1 LPVRAAGVVLALTYS
16 LLPAQEL
23 TPSGGF
29 AAHGAAGEA
38 PRGKLLA
45 RRSAVVDLVDR
56 VTGAVVNIHSER
68 LVQGQMPADLLALDK
83 AQNRI
88 NGMGTGIILDPRGY
102 IVTNH
107 HVVEDVNFIR
117 IKLSD
122 GTSCNAQVVARSHE
136 QDLAL
141 LKIDVSQKLP
151 VMPLGTAQDLMVG
164 ETVVAIGNA
173 YGYEHTVSMG
183 IVSAIKRDVTL
194 NKDISY
200 KSLIQTDA
208 SINPGNSGG
217 PLLNVNGELVGVNVA
232 IRAGAQGIGFAI
244 PVDAMVRVVSD
255 MLKARHRQTTFD
267 GLSVRDKL
275 DVTGEGMI
283 RSVVVERVEP
293 GSPAAAS
300 NLQKG
305 DVITR
310 IADVNVF
317 CSYDIDRGLLD
328 RQPNETLSLVVRRQG
343 VEQRTELVL
352 QSADRTRSN
361 VGDLVWKRLGLRVSP
376 MSSEVVTRINAQLH
390 GGLEVVLVRPDG
402 AAAKAGLKKGDI
414 LVGLHQWET
423 LTLDNVAYV
432 LTNPDLGN
440 FMPLSFYIIRSGQVR
455 RGWVQQLD

>member
-1 LPVRAAGVVLALTYS
+1 
-16 LLPAQEL
+16 
-23 TPSGGF
+23 
-29 AAHGAAGEA
+29 
-38 PRGKLLA
+38 
-45 RRSAVVDLVDR
+45 
-56 VTGAVVNIHSER
+56 
-68 LVQGQMPADLLALDK
+68 
-83 AQNRI
+83 
-88 NGMGTGIILDPRGY
+88 
-102 IVTNH
+102 
-107 HVVEDVNFIR
+107 
-117 IKLSD
+117 
-122 GTSCNAQVVARSHE
+122 
-136 QDLAL
+136 
-141 LKIDVSQKLP
+141 
-151 VMPLGTAQDLMVG
+151 
-164 ETVVAIGNA
+164 
-173 YGYEHTVSMG
+173 
-183 IVSAIKRDVTL
+183 
-194 NKDISY
+194 
-200 KSLIQTDA
+200 
-208 SINPGNSGG
+208 
-217 PLLNVNGELVGVNVA
+217 
-232 IRAGAQGIGFAI
+232 
-244 PVDAMVRVVSD
+244 MVRVVSD

-275 DVTGEGMI
+275 DVTGEGMV

-293 GSPAAAS
+293 GSPAATA